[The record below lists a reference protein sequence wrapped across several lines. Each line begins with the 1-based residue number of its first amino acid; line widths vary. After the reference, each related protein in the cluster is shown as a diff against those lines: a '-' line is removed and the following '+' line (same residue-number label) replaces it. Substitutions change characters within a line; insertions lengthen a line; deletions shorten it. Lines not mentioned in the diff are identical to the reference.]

1 MIILIYI
8 FFTVISQVQG
18 VLETFFQLRCNQ
30 STYFPIFFGLS
41 IGYKFILH
49 AIALMLACLSRLMFC
64 VRKLKVDVLNDSRET
79 VGIIYGSNI
88 VLMVIT
94 LVLLTGLN
102 QSGPP
107 DAINIIWSILVF
119 TGGAIH
125 IGLTFIPKV

>member
-49 AIALMLACLSRLMFC
+49 AIALVLACLI
-64 VRKLKVDVLNDSRET
+64 RKLKVDVLNDSRET

-88 VLMVIT
+88 VLMIIM